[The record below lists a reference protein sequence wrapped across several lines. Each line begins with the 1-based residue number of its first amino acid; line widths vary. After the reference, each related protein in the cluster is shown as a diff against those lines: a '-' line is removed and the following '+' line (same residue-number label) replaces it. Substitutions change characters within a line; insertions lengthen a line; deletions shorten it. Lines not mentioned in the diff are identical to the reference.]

1 MKNFSEAELKEI
13 TENGLMGMLSFVHKI
28 THEIEAF
35 PDRNHN
41 LDFDDNDEIWQ
52 ELTEKLDQNLEDY
65 IRVRPMRSNESF
77 QIMEDFVEF
86 VKDKTLQNK
95 LREALVRRKPF
106 HNFKLLIDNSRYRDD
121 WFEFQL
127 EEAKKFVRKQ
137 LSSF

>member
-1 MKNFSEAELKEI
+1 
-13 TENGLMGMLSFVHKI
+13 
-28 THEIEAF
+28 
-35 PDRNHN
+35 
-41 LDFDDNDEIWQ
+41 
-52 ELTEKLDQNLEDY
+52 
-65 IRVRPMRSNESF
+65 MRSNESF

-86 VKDKTLQNK
+86 VNDKTLQNK

-137 LSSF
+137 FSAF